1 MNKKRQPVQIEQE
14 EENDDNDEL
23 IVEGEGEGEEEQN
36 FPTNIKP
43 IRLLVKFEPPLIG
56 LLYNDL
62 DMNKKHIYNILLN
75 GLINLEDPEEITK
88 HIFNE
93 HNMFFNERF
102 VNFNQVNI
110 HLKKKTSFTSMKK
123 RILKYLN

>member
-1 MNKKRQPVQIEQE
+1 MSKKRQPVQIEQE
-14 EENDDNDEL
+14 EENDEEL
-23 IVEGEGEGEEEQN
+23 LEGEEEQN
-36 FPTNIKP
+36 LPTNIKP

-62 DMNKKHIYNILLN
+62 DKSKKHIYNVLLN

-93 HNMFFNERF
+93 HNMFFNERL
-102 VNFNQVNI
+102 VNFNQV
-110 HLKKKTSFTSMKK
+110 TPC
-123 RILKYLN
+123 